1 MNKKTTFLG
10 LACMAL
16 ACGAMAQSPVVS
28 DEEQTTYYFVASA
41 SSGAQGLAMT
51 DAGSDASYPIALSAL
66 TSGTDQQWRL
76 ESAGTDL
83 VRLVNRQSGRIL
95 QPQSV
100 ADALYRITQ
109 LGSQVLQ
116 GRGFTLQ
123 SLGNDQYALSGV
135 EEDGGATRYLVAQQ
149 KDVAPTDLTA
159 ATTGSPVAWTFTL
172 AERVN
177 GIDAA
182 QALESRVRVSGGRIS
197 VEPAAP
203 FTVHSADGAQVSAT
217 GRLLPGLY
225 LVTVAGRT
233 VKVLITQ

>member
-1 MNKKTTFLG
+1 MNKKTTLLG
-10 LACMAL
+10 LACIAW
-16 ACGAMAQSPVVS
+16 ACSAMAQSPVVS
-28 DEEQTTYYFVASA
+28 DEEQTSYYFVASA

-51 DAGSDASYPIALSAL
+51 DAGADAAYPIALSAL
-66 TSGTDQQWRL
+66 TSSADQQWRL
-76 ESAGTDL
+76 ESAGTNL

-100 ADALYRITQ
+100 ADALYRIAQ

-123 SLGNDQYALSGV
+123 SLGSDQYALSGV
-135 EEDGGATRYLVAQQ
+135 EEDGGEARYLVAQQ

-159 ATTGSPVAWTFTL
+159 ATAGSPVAWTFTL

-182 QALESRVRVSGGRIS
+182 RSGAPRVSVENGRIS

-203 FTVHSADGAQVSAT
+203 FTVHTADGAQVSAT
-217 GRLLPGLY
+217 GKLQPGLY

-233 VKVLITQ
+233 VKVLITH